1 MSKKEPDITK
11 GPLSHQDLIIDRI
24 KKIFD
29 KKAEQSDSKESGS
42 NSYAKNNQEAI
53 KKLKG

>member
-11 GPLSHQDLIIDRI
+11 GPLSHKDLIIDRI

-29 KKAEQSDSKESGS
+29 KKAERSDSKESGS

>member
-1 MSKKEPDITK
+1 MSEKEPDITK
-11 GPLSHQDLIIDRI
+11 GPLSHKDLIIDRI

-29 KKAEQSDSKESGS
+29 KKSERSDSRESGS

-53 KKLKG
+53 KKLRG

>member
-11 GPLSHQDLIIDRI
+11 GPKDHKDLIIDRI
-24 KKIFD
+24 KTIFD
-29 KKAEQSDSKESGS
+29 KKAERSDSKESGS

-53 KKLKG
+53 KKLRG

>member
-1 MSKKEPDITK
+1 MSEKEPDITK
-11 GPLSHQDLIIDRI
+11 GPLSHKDLIIDRI

-29 KKAEQSDSKESGS
+29 KKAERSDSRESGS

-53 KKLKG
+53 KKLRG